1 MSEGGK
7 ITSLPS
13 QFSAQEFA
21 TLAHEVA
28 HLCGGSLCGAAFS
41 RPFGSGVSAYD
52 GDIVVVN

>member
-28 HLCGGSLCGAAFS
+28 HLCGGGIYAALHSVDHSVAAF
-41 RPFGSGVSAYD
+41 PLTMAT
-52 GDIVVVN
+52 